1 MNNMAQLTV
10 SKALDTSHLDVKFPF
25 KAKYG
30 NFINGQWEEPKS
42 GEYFDNTSPITGE
55 VICEIARSNAEDVEF
70 ALDAAHGAKEA
81 WGKTSTTE
89 RSNMLLKIAQVI
101 IRGHQHGCTNHG
113 VTCMRGYSLQQIE
126 PYGIV

>member
-10 SKALDTSHLDVKFPF
+10 SKALDTSRGLDVKFPF

-70 ALDAAHGAKEA
+70 ALDAAHGAK
-81 WGKTSTTE
+81 GFGQDLNNGT
-89 RSNMLLKIAQVI
+89 LKYVAED
-101 IRGHQHGCTNHG
+101 CAS
-113 VTCMRGYSLQQIE
+113 Y
-126 PYGIV
+126 

>member
-1 MNNMAQLTV
+1 MAQLTV

-70 ALDAAHGAKEA
+70 ALDAAHAAKDA

-101 IRGHQHGCTNHG
+101 EDNTQLLAAAETIDNGKPIRGS
-113 VTCMRGYSLQQIE
+113 RGRN
-126 PYGIV
+126 G

>member
-81 WGKTSTTE
+81 
-89 RSNMLLKIAQVI
+89 
-101 IRGHQHGCTNHG
+101 
-113 VTCMRGYSLQQIE
+113 
-126 PYGIV
+126 